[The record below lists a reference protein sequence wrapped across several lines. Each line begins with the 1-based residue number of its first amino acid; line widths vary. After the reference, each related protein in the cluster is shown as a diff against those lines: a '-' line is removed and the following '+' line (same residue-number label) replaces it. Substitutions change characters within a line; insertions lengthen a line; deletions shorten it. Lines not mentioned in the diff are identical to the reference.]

1 MSDNLKRA
9 GSPLCDEEDEEEE
22 DYQILTQ
29 VAPAVESSSS
39 SEASQEEEIK
49 PCTCSQAKRGT
60 GSQIGV
66 KVPRA
71 KKKRKLDGPGDY

>member
-29 VAPAVESSSS
+29 VPAVESSSS

-49 PCTCSQAKRGT
+49 PCTCSQAKRGL